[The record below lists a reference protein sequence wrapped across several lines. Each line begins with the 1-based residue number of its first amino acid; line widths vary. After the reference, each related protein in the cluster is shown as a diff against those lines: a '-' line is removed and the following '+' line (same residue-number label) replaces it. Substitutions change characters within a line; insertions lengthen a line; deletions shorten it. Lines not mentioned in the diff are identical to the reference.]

1 MPKDEK
7 YQNQQEQQEQPQDA
21 EQQKSE
27 QDESGEAPYTKGV
40 ENHTDTNAG
49 PDAKEGT
56 VADMPDDPEE
66 AK

>member
-7 YQNQQEQQEQPQDA
+7 YQNQQEQPQDA

-27 QDESGEAPYTKGV
+27 SDETGEAPYTKGV

>member
-1 MPKDEK
+1 MPKEEK
-7 YQNQQEQQEQPQDA
+7 YQNQEEQPQEA
-21 EQQKSE
+21 EQQKAE
-27 QDESGEAPYTKGV
+27 PDETGEAPYTKGV